1 MAAAVKQ
8 QPGAVG
14 YVEEAYALQNNFTT
28 AAVKNKTGKFVAPS
42 LASTTAAGEGV
53 KVPADLGLS
62 IIDSPNPTAYP
73 IASQTFV
80 ILYKDACKAGKSKQ
94 TATALKQFVDYALA
108 AGQDVLG
115 QLQYAKLPPALL
127 SQAKSAAGTLQC
139 NGSAL

>member
-1 MAAAVKQ
+1 M
-8 QPGAVG
+8 P
-14 YVEEAYALQNNFTT
+14 ALFFT

-42 LASTTAAGEGV
+42 LATTTAAGVGV

-94 TATALKQFVDYALA
+94 TATALKQFVDYALGD
-108 AGQDVLG
+108 GQNVLS
-115 QLQYAKLPPALL
+115 QLQYGKLPPALL

-139 NGSAL
+139 NGKAL